1 MKNKRNLL
9 LVVNRGH
16 RANALLLIFILSSYN
31 KRKSTVEITFSS
43 LNLLRSLCFIPVSLG
58 AKYEF

>member
-9 LVVNRGH
+9 LVVNRRH

-31 KRKSTVEITFSS
+31 ERKSTVEITFSS
-43 LNLLRSLCFIPVSLG
+43 LNLLRFLCFIPLSLR